1 MSTFEN
7 ILDPNEQVLWSAK
20 PDKKS
25 FMLPAFGGIP
35 FALLFLGA
43 FILIL
48 NFGLPQLGSPDVEL
62 FGIYF
67 LLSLFLG
74 FIVFLIFVPPYWQYK
89 KLAHVGYMITNQR
102 LFVKTGI
109 YDYEA
114 WFVNLEKI
122 KDVLVKI
129 GFVDKIFGTG
139 KLYPITSEYPYE
151 PKMYGYTER
160 GMNRLKEVYNLAE
173 QKYEEITEMEL
184 YRKTQHHPRLEGWR
198 EPYAV
203 QKFLKE
209 VIFGAG
215 TNFVHCKY
223 CNHRYDLN
231 KEGKC
236 PHCGGPHP
244 QEYSF

>member
-1 MSTFEN
+1 MSAFKN

-35 FALLFLGA
+35 FALLFLA
-43 FILIL
+43 VFILIL
-48 NFGLPQLGSPDVEL
+48 NFGSPTTMG
-62 FGIYF
+62 FGYF
-67 LLSLFLG
+67 FMLAILLG

-102 LFVKTGI
+102 LIVKTGI

-129 GFVDKIFGTG
+129 GFVDRLFGTG
-139 KLYPITSEYPYE
+139 KLYPITPEYPYE
-151 PKMYGYTER
+151 PKMYGYTEG
-160 GMNRLKEVYNLAE
+160 GMNRLRKVFNIAKQE
-173 QKYEEITEMEL
+173 YEEITEMEL
-184 YRKTQHHPRLEGWR
+184 YKKTQHHPHLEGLK
-198 EPYAV
+198 EPYAL
-203 QKFLKE
+203 QKFLRE

-215 TNFVHCKY
+215 TNFVSCEY
-223 CNHRYDLN
+223 CNFRYDLN

-244 QEYSF
+244 QNYSL